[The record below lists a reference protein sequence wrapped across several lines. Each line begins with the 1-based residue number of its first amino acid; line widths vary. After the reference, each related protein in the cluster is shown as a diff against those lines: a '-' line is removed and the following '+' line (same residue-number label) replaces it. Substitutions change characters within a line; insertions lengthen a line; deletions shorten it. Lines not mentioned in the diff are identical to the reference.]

1 METSK
6 IQFVTI
12 PVGDLLGMISMAVN
26 SEIEK
31 LINNPRLG
39 EGFKDEVLDRKQAAQ
54 LLKLSEQTLTKL
66 FLEGKVVGQKSG
78 AQYRFLKSS
87 IVNYLSSKNNY
98 GVNTHELTSS
108 FSFTLNL
115 GKFINKAT

>member
-1 METSK
+1 METNK
-6 IQFVTI
+6 IQLVTI
-12 PVGDLLGMISMAVN
+12 PVGDLLGMISLVVN

-66 FLEGKVVGQKSG
+66 YLEGRIVGQKSG
-78 AQYRFLKSS
+78 AKYRFLKSS
-87 IVNYLSSKNNY
+87 IVNYLSTKNQQ
-98 GVNTHELTSS
+98 
-108 FSFTLNL
+108 
-115 GKFINKAT
+115 

>member
-87 IVNYLSSKNNY
+87 IVNYLSAKNN
-98 GVNTHELTSS
+98 
-108 FSFTLNL
+108 
-115 GKFINKAT
+115 

>member
-1 METSK
+1 METNK

-12 PVGDLLGMISMAVN
+12 PVGDLLGMISIAVN

-87 IVNYLSSKNNY
+87 IVNYLSAKNN
-98 GVNTHELTSS
+98 
-108 FSFTLNL
+108 
-115 GKFINKAT
+115 

>member
-6 IQFVTI
+6 IQLVTI
-12 PVGDLLGMISMAVN
+12 PVGDLLGMISLAVN

-39 EGFKDEVLDRKQAAQ
+39 EGFKDEVLDRKQAAE

-66 FLEGKVVGQKSG
+66 YLEGRIVGQKSG
-78 AQYRFLKSS
+78 AKYRFLKSS
-87 IVNYLSSKNNY
+87 IVNYLSTKNQ
-98 GVNTHELTSS
+98 
-108 FSFTLNL
+108 
-115 GKFINKAT
+115 

>member
-6 IQFVTI
+6 IQLVTI

-87 IVNYLSSKNNY
+87 IVNYLSTKNNY
-98 GVNTHELTSS
+98 
-108 FSFTLNL
+108 
-115 GKFINKAT
+115 

>member
-6 IQFVTI
+6 IQLVTI

-78 AQYRFLKSS
+78 SQYRFLKSS
-87 IVNYLSSKNNY
+87 IVNYLSTKNN
-98 GVNTHELTSS
+98 
-108 FSFTLNL
+108 
-115 GKFINKAT
+115 

>member
-1 METSK
+1 METNK
-6 IQFVTI
+6 IQLVTI
-12 PVGDLLGMISMAVN
+12 PVGDLLGMISIAVN

-87 IVNYLSSKNNY
+87 IVNYLSTKNN
-98 GVNTHELTSS
+98 
-108 FSFTLNL
+108 
-115 GKFINKAT
+115 

>member
-6 IQFVTI
+6 IQLVTI

-87 IVNYLSSKNNY
+87 IVNYLNTKNNY
-98 GVNTHELTSS
+98 
-108 FSFTLNL
+108 
-115 GKFINKAT
+115 

>member
-6 IQFVTI
+6 IQLVTI

-87 IVNYLSSKNNY
+87 IVNYLSTKNN
-98 GVNTHELTSS
+98 
-108 FSFTLNL
+108 
-115 GKFINKAT
+115 

>member
-1 METSK
+1 METNK
-6 IQFVTI
+6 IQLVTI
-12 PVGDLLGMISMAVN
+12 PVGDLLGMISLAVN

-39 EGFKDEVLDRKQAAQ
+39 EGFKDEVLDRKQAAE

-66 FLEGKVVGQKSG
+66 YLEGRIIGQKSG

-87 IVNYLSSKNNY
+87 IVNYLSSKNN
-98 GVNTHELTSS
+98 
-108 FSFTLNL
+108 
-115 GKFINKAT
+115 

>member
-1 METSK
+1 METNK
-6 IQFVTI
+6 IQLVTI
-12 PVGDLLGMISMAVN
+12 PVGDLLGMISMTVN

-87 IVNYLSSKNNY
+87 IVNYLSTKNN
-98 GVNTHELTSS
+98 
-108 FSFTLNL
+108 
-115 GKFINKAT
+115 